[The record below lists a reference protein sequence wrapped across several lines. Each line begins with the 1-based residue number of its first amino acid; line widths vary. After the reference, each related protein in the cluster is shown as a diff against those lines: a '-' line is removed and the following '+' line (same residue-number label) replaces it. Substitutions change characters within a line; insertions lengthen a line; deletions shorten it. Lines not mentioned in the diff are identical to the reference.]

1 MIAFKGFDK
10 DLKSVHG
17 NRRAED
23 CNFVPGETKYSAR
36 SKTQREGYHCT
47 ENVFDCLRWHPLGGG
62 SRIWMVE
69 ASGDIDEGQDCQ
81 ISCTQITLIKEL
93 TIFEIALE
101 GMKYMIKHHRR
112 EGWQQDRHLLYVKE
126 DRAEAEAGG
135 IAIARGK
142 DPRVKGQKGSIL
154 GIIIEDDGEII
165 DAGITKVKDG
175 QEGKWMR
182 LSRGHEWEEDDEI

>member
-47 ENVFDCLRWHPLGGG
+47 ENVFDCLRWHPLGGS

-81 ISCTQITLIKEL
+81 ISCTQITLIREL

-112 EGWQQDRHLLYVKE
+112 EGWQQDRPLLSVKE
-126 DRAEAEAGG
+126 DQAETEAGG

-154 GIIIEDDGEII
+154 GVIIEDEGEIR
-165 DAGITKVKDG
+165 DARIMEAG
-175 QEGKWMR
+175 EEHAGKW
-182 LSRGHEWEEDDEI
+182 LHLKDHEWEETNEI

>member
-1 MIAFKGFDK
+1 MIAFKGFSK
-10 DLKSVHG
+10 ELKSVHG
-17 NRRAED
+17 NGKDKD
-23 CNFVPGETKYSAR
+23 CSFVPGETKTAQR

-47 ENVFDCLRWHPLGGG
+47 ENVFDCLRWHPLGGS

-93 TIFEIALE
+93 TIYEIALE

-112 EGWQQDRHLLYVKE
+112 QGWQQDRRLLSVKE
-126 DRAEAEAGG
+126 DQAEAEG

-154 GIIIEDDGEII
+154 GIIIEDEGEIW
-165 DAGITKVKDG
+165 DAGIMKVKKEH
-175 QEGKWMR
+175 EGKWMR
-182 LSRGHEWEEDDEI
+182 LRDHEWEEADEI